1 MNKWKFPLKH
11 WTESGTTGWWFT
23 SCRANLTSLPLPNSV
38 GLCVYMRIY
47 VYMYVCMPACM
58 SVCVCWRVQNGKCEW
73 IHFWKALSLSC
84 LAIIWYLLTLSFR
97 ACSKVPPGG
106 VSRSLGKIP
115 GGGEGGEGGG
125 ETQQK
130 VTAFKGLQQ
139 PPSRGSWL
147 REAGASRLGADEAA
161 GGRCLFLSTWLA
173 YPALT
178 SSDALGQH
186 FRWLWMSNNV
196 WYSSTPSSQRIAYSF
211 GLFSSSLM
219 GYVRFMHSSLIN
231 LRY

>member
-1 MNKWKFPLKH
+1 MF
-11 WTESGTTGWWFT
+11 
-23 SCRANLTSLPLPNSV
+23 
-38 GLCVYMRIY
+38 
-47 VYMYVCMPACM
+47 
-58 SVCVCWRVQNGKCEW
+58 VCVCVGEFKMGNVNGYTFER
-73 IHFWKALSLSC
+73 HFHYPAWPLSDTCWLSPSEHAVRYHQEGSAG
-84 LAIIWYLLTLSFR
+84 LWEKYLEEEKEEKEEARLSR
-97 ACSKVPPGG
+97 E
-106 VSRSLGKIP
+106 L
-115 GGGEGGEGGG
+115 
-125 ETQQK
+125 
-130 VTAFKGLQQ
+130 TAFTGLQQ

-147 REAGASRLGADEAA
+147 RGAGASRLGADEAA

-173 YPALT
+173 YPAPT
-178 SSDALGQH
+178 CSDALGQH